1 MRVSVSQQPQ
11 RGNSEAELD
20 ESRNLFKDA
29 LSATRTAVEEG
40 ILPGGE
46 VVFVCGKRALSDI
59 KFTNLEQ
66 QTEIEIVHKQSH
78 RLFDRSR
85 ETRARVELK
94 LEFSQRLQRR
104 DRRSFGEDTKADS
117 DGNMCE
123 RRIVNSTKVVRFA
136 LLNTASVAASMTS
149 INCLIVENS
158 ELKTPLLREVKSDID
173 DLKET
178 FAPVK

>member
-1 MRVSVSQQPQ
+1 VSVSNLS
-11 RGNSEAELD
+11 GNSEAELG
-20 ESRNLFKDA
+20 ETKNLFKDA

-40 ILPGGE
+40 ILPEAE
-46 VVFVCGKRALSDI
+46 VAFVCGKRVLADI
-59 KFTNLEQ
+59 KIINLEQ
-66 QTEIEIVHKQSH
+66 QTGMEIVHKQSH

-85 ETRARVELK
+85 EMRARVE

-104 DRRSFGEDTKADS
+104 DRRSSGEDTKADS
-117 DGNMCE
+117 DGNMFE
-123 RRIVNSTKVVRFA
+123 RRIVNSTKVIRFA

-149 INCLIVENS
+149 IDCLIVENS